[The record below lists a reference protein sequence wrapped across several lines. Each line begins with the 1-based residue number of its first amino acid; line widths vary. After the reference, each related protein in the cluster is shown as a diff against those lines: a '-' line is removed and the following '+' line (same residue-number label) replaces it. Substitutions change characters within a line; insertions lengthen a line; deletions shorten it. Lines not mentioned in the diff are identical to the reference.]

1 MGDSNP
7 KQVRQFS
14 TIPTRLQLS
23 MLVAAVLAAAYSS
36 LPLLAAEPQLTDS
49 IDMSVQVGQALSA
62 ALDLMDAGKHEEA
75 AAALQKLREQALN
88 DYEASRILLQAV
100 NLDITM
106 GNHQAAISNSEALL
120 QTQTLSDAERTSATL
135 MLGKLH
141 LQLENWG
148 KGVDILLQANER
160 QPNNQETLYLIGFA
174 YYRLQQPEL
183 AVQFLEQARAVNPSQ
198 AGEPIYSLL
207 GVLYVNA
214 KNNPKAVETYEALI
228 NTVPNAVQAES
239 YQSTL
244 AQLYVQAG
252 NNSQAKATL
261 ELLISKF
268 PNSAK
273 LNDYRQR
280 LNALN

>member
-7 KQVRQFS
+7 EKVRQCS

-23 MLVAAVLAAAYSS
+23 VLVAAVLAAAYSS

-75 AAALQKLREQALN
+75 AAALQKLRQQALN

-106 GNHQAAISNSEALL
+106 GNHQAAITNSEALL

-135 MLGKLH
+135 MLGKLN
-141 LQLENWG
+141 LQLENWS
-148 KGVDILLQANER
+148 KGIEALLQANER
-160 QPNNQETLYLIGFA
+160 QPGNQETLYLIGFA
-174 YYRLQQPEL
+174 YYRLQQSEP

-228 NTVPNAVQAES
+228 STVPNAVQAES

-273 LNDYRQR
+273 LKDYQQR
-280 LNALN
+280 LAALN

>member
-1 MGDSNP
+1 MYSGHPQSSWRRP
-7 KQVRQFS
+7 LRLSVLVGVLLSSGFS
-14 TIPTRLQLS
+14 ITPV
-23 MLVAAVLAAAYSS
+23 VAAEA
-36 LPLLAAEPQLTDS
+36 PTDT
-49 IDMSVQVGQALSA
+49 IDMSVQVGQALTA
-62 ALDLMDAGKHEEA
+62 ALDLLDAGKPDEA
-75 AAALQKLREQALN
+75 AAALQRLREQPLN

-100 NLDITM
+100 NIDIRM
-106 GNHQAAISNSEALL
+106 NSHQAAITNSEALL

-135 MLGKLH
+135 LLGKLY
-141 LQLENWG
+141 LQVENWS

>member
-7 KQVRQFS
+7 EKVSQCS

-62 ALDLMDAGKHEEA
+62 ALDLMYAGKHEEA

-106 GNHQAAISNSEALL
+106 GNHQAAITNSEALL

-141 LQLENWG
+141 LQLENWS
-148 KGVDILLQANER
+148 KGVETLLVVNEQ
-160 QPNNQETLYLIGFA
+160 QPGNQETLYLIGFA
-174 YYRLQQPEL
+174 YYRLQQPEP

>member
-1 MGDSNP
+1 
-7 KQVRQFS
+7 
-14 TIPTRLQLS
+14 
-23 MLVAAVLAAAYSS
+23 
-36 LPLLAAEPQLTDS
+36 
-49 IDMSVQVGQALSA
+49 
-62 ALDLMDAGKHEEA
+62 
-75 AAALQKLREQALN
+75 
-88 DYEASRILLQAV
+88 
-100 NLDITM
+100 
-106 GNHQAAISNSEALL
+106 
-120 QTQTLSDAERTSATL
+120 
-135 MLGKLH
+135 MLGKLN
-141 LQLENWG
+141 LQVENWSRA
-148 KGVDILLQANER
+148 IEALLQANER
-160 QPNNQETLYLIGFA
+160 QPGNQETLYLIGFA